1 MSFYLSFEESSDD
14 GPGAKISGGSWDNDF
29 DRNDIKASLASIR
42 MSEDTP
48 MEEKSE
54 GKDGDTREAARVV
67 WCSSDATLQIIGA
80 VDWTGRV
87 CLRREIEGDAAKLA
101 ARPSLEGEPNA
112 HIISVVELMA
122 FICLVVVRAS
132 EWHGRLVIIAVDN
145 DNVRIWINSKGRGTW
160 QRAFSSKS

>member
-54 GKDGDTREAARVV
+54 GKDGDT
-67 WCSSDATLQIIGA
+67 SDDKELEDA
-80 VDWTGRV
+80 VA
-87 CLRREIEGDAAKLA
+87 AAKVCVC
-101 ARPSLEGEPNA
+101 SL
-112 HIISVVELMA
+112 
-122 FICLVVVRAS
+122 
-132 EWHGRLVIIAVDN
+132 
-145 DNVRIWINSKGRGTW
+145 
-160 QRAFSSKS
+160 